1 MTSRLLL
8 AAALGLAVTAPA
20 EAQRWRNLDV
30 SRQLRDSASHHVR
43 VTYGA
48 GQVRLRASSVPVLY
62 EMRLRYDPER
72 GEPVHSYDPE
82 QRSLRLGLRTQRI
95 HLGGGD
101 DDRTGGE
108 LQIDL
113 TRRAPI
119 DLALEM
125 GAVEADLDF
134 TGILLEALKIETG
147 ASETRIRFDTLN
159 GARMRI
165 LDIQAGAASL
175 KAFRLGNANVE
186 EVRIQSGVGSVEL
199 DFDGEWTRDVD
210 LTMEVALGSVSV
222 RVPREVGVRVEMQR
236 FLTSFDHDGLSKRGG
251 AWYSENWDTATHRIR
266 IKSQSALGSFDLDR
280 R

>member
-1 MTSRLLL
+1 MTTRVLL
-8 AAALGLAVTAPA
+8 AAAGLALAAPA

-30 SRQLRDSASHHVR
+30 SRQLRDTASHHVR

-48 GQVRLRASSVPVLY
+48 GQVRLRAASVPVLY

-72 GEPVHSYDPE
+72 GEAVHSYDPE
-82 QRSLRLGLRTQRI
+82 QRSLRLGLRKQRI

-101 DDRTGGE
+101 DDGKGGE

-113 TRRAPI
+113 TRRAPL

-147 ASETRIRFDTLN
+147 ASETRLRFDTLN
-159 GARMRI
+159 ATRMRL
-165 LDIQAGAASL
+165 LDIQAGAASI
-175 KAFRLGNANVE
+175 KAYRLANANAE
-186 EVRIQSGVGSVEL
+186 EVRIQGGVGSIEL
-199 DFDGEWTRDVD
+199 DFDGEWTRDLD
-210 LTMEVALGSVSV
+210 LTMEVALGSVSI
-222 RVPREVGVRVEMQR
+222 RVPREVGVRVELQR

-266 IKSQSALGSFDLDR
+266 IKSQSAFGSFDLDR